1 MIDEFTTISRA
12 GHAETRIL
20 GSRFLADA
28 LHSATREEADTIV
41 AAIRK
46 KLFDASHHCFAY
58 RLGCDGQ
65 EFRFSDDGEP
75 GGTAGKPILGAIDR
89 EGVTDILVVVTR
101 YFGGTKLGTGGL
113 VRAYGETALLAVKD
127 AGRATRL
134 MYASTSIAVG
144 HPFVGQIMHV
154 ASRYGARIADTRYD
168 ELVHYRIEIR
178 RSRLDALRTE
188 LVQATSGGVQFED

>member
-1 MIDEFTTISRA
+1 MIDEFTTIPHA

-28 LHSATREEADTIV
+28 VHSGAREEAEV
-41 AAIRK
+41 VLQGVRK
-46 KLFDASHHCFAY
+46 KLYDASHHCFAY
-58 RLGCDGQ
+58 RLGCDGL

-75 GGTAGKPILGAIDR
+75 GGTAGKPILAAIDR
-89 EGVTDILVVVTR
+89 EGVTDVLVVVTR

-113 VRAYGETALLAVKD
+113 VRAYGETALLAVRD

-134 MYASTSIAVG
+134 IYASTSFAVG
-144 HPFVGQIMHV
+144 HSLVSQIMHV
-154 ASRYGARIADTRYD
+154 ASRCGGRIADTRYD
-168 ELVHYRIEIR
+168 DLVHYRIEVR
-178 RSRLDALRTE
+178 RSRLDAFRSD